1 MSRRPSVRKGGE
13 DQLLASLSHELRT
26 PLNGVLGMAGLLART
41 KLDAAQRTY
50 LTALQESGEHLL
62 GLVNDVLD
70 LAKLD
75 SGGFDLNPAAME
87 VEALLQSVA
96 ELLSPR
102 AHAKGLEIAWAAD
115 PGLPIVSA
123 DEGRLRQILLNLA
136 GNAVKFTEG
145 GGVLLAAHRV
155 EAKDGVGLRF
165 SVKDTGPGVA
175 EADRER
181 IFEPFARSSSALQHA
196 IESTGLGL
204 AIVRRLALAFGGV
217 IGLDSEPGEGS
228 DFWFEATFPLVQPAL
243 PHPSLGGLTVAV
255 AAANGVVAEAAA
267 RQIEASGGVALIFGS
282 PAGARAAPPGAPVL
296 IDYALEG
303 GRRPRP
309 VPGHPTIVLLRP
321 EQRGRI
327 TALRRMGFD
336 GYLIKPLRS
345 RSLVVRIQAVTELA
359 AAPQPQPVVEDER
372 AKAAAAPGAR
382 VLLAEDN
389 PINAM
394 LARALLQREGC
405 AVDRVQTGPQAVEA
419 ALLNRYDLILL
430 DLRMPELGGLEAASL
445 LRKRGVST
453 PIAALTADALEDSRR
468 ACFKA
473 GMDDFLTKP
482 LDPDA
487 LRALLARHI
496 GAGFTQPQPGAKLA
510 S

>member
-1 MSRRPSVRKGGE
+1 MSRRPPGGVGRE
-13 DQLLASLSHELRT
+13 DQLLAALSHELRT

-41 KLDAAQRTY
+41 RLDAAQRTY

-75 SGGFDLNPAAME
+75 SGGFDLNPAPMD
-87 VEALLQSVA
+87 VEELLQSVA

-115 PGLPIVSA
+115 PDLPVISA

-136 GNAVKFTEG
+136 GNAVKFTET
-145 GGVLLAAHRV
+145 GGVLLAAHQVQVRS
-155 EAKDGVGLRF
+155 GVGVRF

-181 IFEPFARSSSALQHA
+181 IFEPFASSSALQHA

-204 AIVRRLALAFGGV
+204 AIVRRLAAAFSGE
-217 IGLDSEPGEGS
+217 IGLDSEPGLGS
-228 DFWFEATFPLVQPAL
+228 DFWFEAAFPEVKPAL
-243 PHPSLGGLTVAV
+243 PHPSLEGLTIAV

-267 RQIEASGGVALIFGS
+267 RQIEACGGVPLLFS
-282 PAGARAAPPGAPVL
+282 TPAEAKHAPAGAPVL
-296 IDYALEG
+296 IDYALQS

-309 VPGHPTIVLLRP
+309 LPGRPTIVMLRP

-327 TALRRMGFD
+327 TPLRRMGFA
-336 GYLIKPLRS
+336 GYLIKPLRR
-345 RSLVVRIQAVTELA
+345 RSLAVRVQAVTEQA
-359 AAPQPQPVVEDER
+359 ARPHSFIEDER
-372 AKAAAAPGAR
+372 AQPSAAPGAR

-405 AVDRVQTGPQAVEA
+405 TVERVTTGPQAVEA
-419 ALLNRYDLILL
+419 ALAYKYDLILL
-430 DLRMPELGGLEAASL
+430 DLRMPELGGLEAAAI
-445 LRKRGVST
+445 LRSKGVTT
-453 PIAALTADALEDSRR
+453 PIAALTADAMEDSRR

-496 GAGFTQPQPGAKLA
+496 GAGFTQDRPGAKLA